1 MPVPRVGRRSG
12 LPRTIRLRV
21 LGIVRFG
28 FGIIGAAGT
37 DRFMGAVRIIGVD
50 GNIGIVGFFGIRIL
64 GVGTI
69 RVARFRVMIRVG
81 IVEVGV
87 GIFRIP
93 GLRVG
98 IFGFMVRGF
107 GISGVRVR
115 TLGVGVRVGIRIGN
129 IGDGSYPSIS
139 GSCLGLGTILDH
151 VTRATTV

>member
-1 MPVPRVGRRSG
+1 
-12 LPRTIRLRV
+12 
-21 LGIVRFG
+21 
-28 FGIIGAAGT
+28 
-37 DRFMGAVRIIGVD
+37 MGAVRIIGVVRGN

-81 IVEVGV
+81 IVGFFGIRILGVGTIRVARFRVMIRAGIVGVGV

-107 GISGVRVR
+107 GFSGVRVR

-129 IGDGSYPSIS
+129 IGDRSYPSIS